1 MLQKVCFR
9 SVSMMRKILI
19 LNTYMKNLLEKDI
32 EK

>member
-9 SVSMMRKILI
+9 SVLMMRKILI
-19 LNTYMKNLLEKDI
+19 LNTYMKKLLEKDI